1 MSRFRSVLATLATA
15 IVILAAPATASATEV
30 LRFRTP
36 IDDTL
41 PGFITCDGF
50 DVGLRTIGV
59 IDVTVQLDDAG
70 EPQRFFVRTNLV
82 DTATNSV
89 TGAQLVNRGVFEQM
103 FVRIDGT
110 DEFTHQL
117 VGFRFMATR
126 AGEGLLMQDVGRI
139 VYSQNEESILFL
151 AGQHHVDDS
160 DITFICQFLA

>member
-1 MSRFRSVLATLATA
+1 VVGLVA
-15 IVILAAPATASATEV
+15 IAMMVLAAPSTVSAAEV
-30 LRFRTP
+30 LRLRTP

-41 PGFITCDGF
+41 PGFINCDGF
-50 DVGLRTIGV
+50 DVGLRTLGV
-59 IDVTVQLDDAG
+59 MDITAWLDDAG

-89 TGAQLVNRGVFEQM
+89 TGEQLVNRGVFEEM

-126 AGEGLLMQDVGRI
+126 AGDGLLMQDVGRI
-139 VYSQNEESILFL
+139 VYSPNEESILFL
-151 AGQHHVDDS
+151 SGQHHVDD
-160 DITFICQFLA
+160 DITFICQFLD